1 MGGGKIRIGACREGD
16 IGEMVAIERDS
27 FPCPWSE
34 ALFLHELKNPIAR
47 MLVARRERSPGEPL
61 AGYVVYWRVADEM
74 HLHNIAV
81 RKEDRRKKVAFRLL
95 REAIRA
101 SQSEGL
107 KTATLEVRRSNIP
120 AQRLYDHFGFSLA
133 GVRRGYY
140 TDTGEDAL
148 IFRAELNRVLPE
160 SEPAPE

>member
-1 MGGGKIRIGACREGD
+1 MGSGNIRIGACREGD
-16 IGEMVAIERDS
+16 IGEMVAIEQDS

-47 MLVARRERSPGEPL
+47 MLVARLDRSAGEL
-61 AGYVVYWRVADEM
+61 VAGYVVYWRVADEM

-81 RKEDRRKKVAFRLL
+81 RKEDRRQKVAFRLL
-95 REAIRA
+95 REAIHA

-120 AQRLYDHFGFSLA
+120 AQRLYGHFGFSLA

-148 IFRAELNRVLPE
+148 IFRAELNRVPPE
-160 SEPAPE
+160 SALATE